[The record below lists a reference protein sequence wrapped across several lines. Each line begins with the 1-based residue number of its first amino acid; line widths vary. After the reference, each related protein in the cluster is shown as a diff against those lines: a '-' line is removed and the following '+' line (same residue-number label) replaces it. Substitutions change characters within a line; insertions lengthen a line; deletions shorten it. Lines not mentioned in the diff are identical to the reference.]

1 MKISMD
7 PSLET
12 EMNST
17 SDLSVE
23 QGGMP
28 PVPAIDVAC
37 EKCGRKIELSDGKIP
52 VTCPHCKY
60 HLRPENDSMLSHFYF
75 VLRHRMFT
83 WRGRCTRKEFWS
95 FELFSHILFFLLIL
109 LLVQIFRSLV
119 PECSC
124 PAGYLGLYLCV
135 ALLALLVYIPFI
147 GIPQIFL
154 IARRLHDIGLSSHT
168 VIIHTVLMVL
178 MYCAMLIACVFQ
190 SNIASEMY
198 AVDEVAAQSYS
209 YSDIETGNEVNDSIA
224 KPEMN
229 PIVYSLIL
237 LATLMNFAL
246 YGLRLFFL
254 VISFIDSNR
263 RINQFGPSRK
273 YPLTLS

>member
-1 MKISMD
+1 MD
-7 PSLET
+7 PGRET
-12 EMNST
+12 EMNSIC
-17 SDLSVE
+17 DLRAE
-23 QGGMP
+23 QGSTP
-28 PVPAIDVAC
+28 PVPVFEVAC
-37 EKCGRKIELSDGKIP
+37 EKCGRQIELTERKIQE
-52 VTCPHCKY
+52 VCPHCGY
-60 HLRPENDSMLSHFYF
+60 HLRPRNNSMLSHFFF

-109 LLVQIFRSLV
+109 LLVQIFTSQV

-124 PAGYLGLYLCV
+124 PVGYLGAYIFAGLF
-135 ALLALLVYIPFI
+135 ALLVYIPFI

-154 IARRLHDIGLSSHT
+154 IARRLHDIGLSGHT

-178 MYCAMLIACVFQ
+178 MYCFILIACVFQ

-209 YSDIETGNEVNDSIA
+209 YSDIETGNEVNDSLA
-224 KPEMN
+224 KQEMN
-229 PIVYSLIL
+229 PIVYSLLL
-237 LATLMNFAL
+237 LASLMNFAL
-246 YGLRLFFL
+246 YGLRLFFF

-263 RINQFGPSRK
+263 GANQYGPSRK
-273 YPLTLS
+273 YPLSIT